1 MNENKTVQQIYENE
15 YIPYSIKIGRLT
27 SLLGVVTSF
36 VPVIVLS
43 FIFKVV
49 PPIDAIIAAAT
60 IRISACL
67 VYYFIEPISF
77 QPVLGIPWNLYGIF
91 VRQYFQP
98 PRALLVCGAEGSG
111 SGGGYP

>member
-77 QPVLGIPWNLYGIF
+77 QPVLGIPGTYMAFLSGNISNLR
-91 VRQYFQP
+91 VP
-98 PRALLVCGAEGSG
+98 C
-111 SGGGYP
+111 

>member
-49 PPIDAIIAAAT
+49 PPLDAIIAAAT

-77 QPVLGIPWNLYGIF
+77 QPVLGIPGTYMAFLS
-91 VRQYFQP
+91 
-98 PRALLVCGAEGSG
+98 LLVCGAEGSR
-111 SGGGYP
+111 SGGGYS

>member
-43 FIFKVV
+43 FIFKVW
-49 PPIDAIIAAAT
+49 
-60 IRISACL
+60 
-67 VYYFIEPISF
+67 SF
-77 QPVLGIPWNLYGIF
+77 
-91 VRQYFQP
+91 
-98 PRALLVCGAEGSG
+98 
-111 SGGGYP
+111 